1 MIRHI
6 TVKAYTNSLS
16 GPGAAQGWAWGR
28 GWWDG
33 GGVDYVL
40 AQVNI
45 GRLRAPL
52 DSPELAGFVAALDP
66 VNAAADAA
74 PGFVWR
80 LQTEDGNATAV
91 RAFEWDEA
99 GSAGVIVNLSVW
111 ESAEALAAFVYSD
124 VHRRVLAR
132 RRQWFER
139 MTEAYTALWWI
150 PRGSVPGTADAE
162 DRVRRLRAQGP
173 TAGGVH
179 AAGAVPAPGGDGL
192 PQAGREDW
200 ACPADSIEGSF
211 SCTAQCM
218 VPPAAAAGTYPSHQA
233 RAG

>member
-1 MIRHI
+1 M
-6 TVKAYTNSLS
+6 
-16 GPGAAQGWAWGR
+16 
-28 GWWDG
+28 
-33 GGVDYVL
+33 DYVL

-132 RRQWFER
+132 RGG
-139 MTEAYTALWWI
+139 
-150 PRGSVPGTADAE
+150 GSSG
-162 DRVRRLRAQGP
+162 
-173 TAGGVH
+173 
-179 AAGAVPAPGGDGL
+179 
-192 PQAGREDW
+192 
-200 ACPADSIEGSF
+200 
-211 SCTAQCM
+211 
-218 VPPAAAAGTYPSHQA
+218 
-233 RAG
+233 